1 MIEIFLDTPIEL
13 QVLLSFFFVMLI
25 WYLIVD
31 WEDEE

>member
-13 QVLLSFFFVMLI
+13 QLLLSFFFVMLI

>member
-1 MIEIFLDTPIEL
+1 MIKIFLDTPIEL

>member
-1 MIEIFLDTPIEL
+1 MTEIFLDTPIEL